1 MSTVEPS
8 VDAQRRQYNKWVAN
22 ESIEDYALRYSP
34 TSFRKWSPAVIGTTM
49 IGTNSALSYEAIGAL
64 LLLDFGFQ
72 NAIWA
77 LVFSAVIILAVG
89 WPICHYSAKHSI
101 DMDLLTRASGFG
113 YVGSTFTSLIYA
125 SFTFIFLA
133 LETAIM
139 AQAVKLLFGIPLWL
153 GYILCTVVVIPIVFY
168 GVTAINRFHRWT
180 QFLWVALLVVP
191 FYFVF
196 TRQPD
201 ALQALVQ
208 FSGEVSKS
216 REFDWLHFGIAAG
229 ISFSLIA
236 QIGEQVD
243 YLRFMPERSAGN
255 RASWWFN
262 MFTGGPGWIL
272 IAFVK
277 QLGGAL
283 LAASAVVAGLAVA
296 DAKEPI
302 QIFHHAYQF
311 AVSHPDTAL
320 LLSAVLVIVSELK
333 VNVTNAYAGSLA
345 WSNFFSRLT
354 HSHPGRVV
362 WLLFNCAIALLL
374 MEMNLFEAM
383 NNVLG
388 MYSNIA
394 VAWICAVVADL
405 AVNKPLGLSPP
416 VVEFKRAHLYNVNPV
431 GVVSMVAGSVAASV
445 AFAGWWGELAQAYS
459 WLIAACVAFAL
470 APIMAWWTKGRYY
483 IARRSDFAVPVKT
496 LLTCTVCGQDYEVT
510 DMAHCP
516 HHGGTICSLC
526 CTLESAC
533 HDRCKPTVKGPVS
546 HYREWMHHA
555 LNRLWPRP
563 LAQRSTLR
571 AANFLL
577 VWGLMLVALGLAL
590 WLTQPVVDKGVSA
603 IAAAMNSFAWRAF
616 LGLSVLASLTA
627 WWIVLVGESRD
638 LAEGELR
645 TAKERAEDAT
655 RAKSEFLANMSHE
668 IRTPMNSIIG
678 MSYLALQTEL
688 TARQQN
694 YIEKVHR
701 SAENLLG
708 IINDIL
714 DFSKI
719 EAGKLSVERTHFY
732 LEDVLDNLA
741 NLVGLKAQDK
751 GLELLFCLD
760 ADVPQALVGDPLRLG
775 QVLINLGNNAVKF
788 TQQGEVVVSVRLHAS
803 AAGQATLVF
812 EVRDTGIGMTAEQL
826 SRLFQSFSQA
836 DASTT
841 RRYGGTGLGLAISK
855 ELVELMGG
863 QISVESTHGTGSVF
877 RFTVPVGLQEQA
889 APEPAAPCDWGG
901 QRALV
906 VDDNHSARE
915 VHRTMLQHL
924 GLQVDVAP
932 NARDALEHLQR
943 AFDAQTPYTIVLMDW
958 AMPDMDGLQCASAM
972 RERWADAAPPVALVT
987 AYGMDHIAPVT
998 EPLSRT
1004 VRIVLSKPLTLLVL
1018 ERVLRQLSGRTPLA
1032 AEQRLRVGQVSAQM
1046 QADMRGLNGAR
1057 VLLVEDN
1064 AMNRELAVE
1073 LLQKAG
1079 IRVETAEN
1087 GQQAVRAVQEDGA
1100 FDAILMDGQMPVM
1113 DGYRATQAIRAMP
1126 PFQHLPIIA
1135 MTADVMSAD
1144 RERARQSGMVDHI
1157 AKPLNV
1163 AELFATLAR
1172 WIQPRPAPHPPEP
1185 VPAHAPQADTPE
1197 TALDTLQAWR
1207 SITGLDWEA
1216 GLRSTQGSA
1225 DLYLRQIQRFGDA
1238 FARFGTDFDQAL
1250 VDTDPHAAMRL
1261 AHTLRG
1267 QAGTIGAHAVAAA
1280 AGALEQACKSQ
1291 APSAAVQR
1299 KKTLLLEQLHPLLTA
1314 MQARWKS
1321 TPEAAT
1327 GDTIASVHQAFWPSE
1342 AVCTQAVQL
1351 LALLRA
1357 GDAQAEETVHELVRA
1372 CHGSPAQAAMVPVRK
1387 AVEDFD
1393 FDRATALLD
1402 DLLRRS
1408 PTTAA

>member
-1 MSTVEPS
+1 MDAQT
-8 VDAQRRQYNKWVAN
+8 VDAQRRQYNKWVAT

-34 TSFRKWSPAVIGTTM
+34 ASFRKWSPAVIGATM

-139 AQAVKLLFGIPLWL
+139 AQAVKLCFGIPLWL

-168 GVTAINRFHRWT
+168 GVTAINRFHQWT
-180 QFLWVALLVVP
+180 QVIWIGLLVAP

-201 ALQALVQ
+201 ALQALVN
-208 FSGEVSKS
+208 FSGDVSKS
-216 REFDWLHFGIAAG
+216 REFDWMHFGIAAG

-243 YLRFMPERSAGN
+243 YLRFMPERGKHN

-272 IAFVK
+272 IAFIK

-283 LAASAVVAGLAVA
+283 LAASAVVAGLAIA

-302 QIFHHAYQF
+302 QIFDHAYRF
-311 AVSHPDTAL
+311 AIANPDTAL
-320 LLSAVLVIVSELK
+320 LLSALLVIVSELK

-362 WLLFNCAIALLL
+362 WLVFNCGIALLL
-374 MEMNLFEAM
+374 MEMDLFEAM
-383 NNVLG
+383 NSVLG

-416 VVEFKRAHLYNVNPV
+416 IVEFKRAHLYNVNPV
-431 GVVSMVAGSVAASV
+431 GVVSMVAGSIAATV
-445 AFAGWWGELAQAYS
+445 AFAGLWGEMAQAYS
-459 WLIAACVAFAL
+459 WLIAAVVAFVL
-470 APIMAWWTKGRYY
+470 SPFMAWWTQGRYY
-483 IARRSDFAVPVKT
+483 IARQSHFPVPVKT
-496 LLTCTVCGQDYEVT
+496 LVTCTVCGQDYEVA
-510 DMAHCP
+510 DSAHCT
-516 HHGGTICSLC
+516 HHGGAICSLC

-533 HDRCKPTVKGPVS
+533 HDSCKPTIKGPVD
-546 HYREWMHHA
+546 HYRDLVHRL

-563 LAQRSTLR
+563 LTTRTTLR
-571 AANFLL
+571 VANFLL
-577 VWGLMLVALGLAL
+577 IWSAMLITLALAL
-590 WLTQPVVDKGVSA
+590 WATQPVADKVFTPE
-603 IAAAMNSFAWRAF
+603 AAELVRSFVLRAF
-616 LGLSVLASLTA
+616 LGLALLSSLTT

-655 RAKSEFLANMSHE
+655 RAKSDFLANMSHE

-688 TARQQN
+688 TSRQRN
-694 YIEKVHR
+694 YVEKVHR

-719 EAGKLSVERTHFY
+719 EAGKLTVEHTDFY

-751 GLELLFCLD
+751 GLELLFEVH

-788 TQQGEVVVSVRLHAS
+788 TENGEVVVVVRLES
-803 AAGQATLVF
+803 QRDGQATLQF
-812 EVRDTGIGMTAEQL
+812 EVRDTGIGMTPEQQ

-841 RRYGGTGLGLAISK
+841 RKYGGTGLGLAISK

-863 QISVESTHGTGSVF
+863 QIGVRSAPGKGSTFH
-877 RFTVPVGLQEQA
+877 FTLPFKLQAQQERIHSTIHSF
-889 APEPAAPCDWGG
+889 EGW
-901 QRALV
+901 RALV
-906 VDDNHSARE
+906 VDDNRNARE
-915 VHRTMLQHL
+915 VHSALL
-924 GLQVDVAP
+924 SELALIPDVAV
-932 NARDALEHLQR
+932 DAAQAMQLMEAAMEHRQAYSVVFMDLQ
-943 AFDAQTPYTIVLMDW
+943 
-958 AMPDMDGLQCASAM
+958 MPGLDGLQCATAM
-972 RERWADAAPPVALVT
+972 RDRWGDATPPVVLVT
-987 AYGMDHIAPVT
+987 AYGMDHMAQVPPALAATV
-998 EPLSRT
+998 RT
-1004 VRIVLSKPLTLLVL
+1004 VLTKPMTLLVL
-1018 ERVLRQLSGRTPLA
+1018 ERTLQQLAGGGDVLESK
-1032 AEQRLRVGQVSAQM
+1032 LRIGQVSEQM
-1046 QADMRGLNGAR
+1046 QADIARIRGAR
-1057 VLLVEDN
+1057 ILLAEDN

-1073 LLQKAG
+1073 LLQNAG
-1079 IRVETAEN
+1079 LRVE
-1087 GQQAVRAVQEDGA
+1087 VVEDGLQA
-1100 FDAILMDGQMPVM
+1100 LERLRSDAVFDAVLMDGQMPVM
-1113 DGYRATQAIRAMP
+1113 DGYQATHAIRQLPRCAD
-1126 PFQHLPIIA
+1126 LPIIA
-1135 MTADVMSAD
+1135 MTADVMAAD
-1144 RERARQSGMVDHI
+1144 RERAQAAGMVDHI

-1163 AELFATLAR
+1163 GQLFATLAR
-1172 WIQPRPAPHPPEP
+1172 WIAPHPQRAVESG
-1185 VPAHAPQADTPE
+1185 VPAAVAAVQVAPAARVRPQLAAIPGLDTRAGLLTTAGDPQLYERQLHRFVEAFASFGQAFE
-1197 TALDTLQAWR
+1197 AALD
-1207 SITGLDWEA
+1207 GND
-1216 GLRSTQGSA
+1216 TQLPA
-1225 DLYLRQIQRFGDA
+1225 
-1238 FARFGTDFDQAL
+1238 
-1250 VDTDPHAAMRL
+1250 RL
-1261 AHTLRG
+1261 AHTLKG
-1267 QAGTIGAHAVAAA
+1267 QAASIGAHALARLATD
-1280 AGALEQACKSQ
+1280 LEQACRTAAIPVVLQMQKEQVEAPLAGLIAALQQVLQ
-1291 APSAAVQR
+1291 AAGPAGNAVV
-1299 KKTLLLEQLHPLLTA
+1299 TEAPL
-1314 MQARWKS
+1314 
-1321 TPEAAT
+1321 PT
-1327 GDTIASVHQAFWPSE
+1327 GTFWPTASAHAL
-1342 AVCTQAVQL
+1342 AVSL
-1351 LALLRA
+1351 LAQLQS
-1357 GDAQAEETVHELVRA
+1357 GDAEAEEATAALLAA
-1372 CHGSPAQAAMVPVRK
+1372 CTGSPAAASLEPLRR
-1387 AVEDFD
+1387 AVGAFD
-1393 FDRATALLD
+1393 FESAAQSLQSLLAQH
-1402 DLLRRS
+1402 
-1408 PTTAA
+1408 PA